1 MKESYAGMTVKE
13 FLSKVDT
20 KIQVVT
26 GKFGQDLLFLT
37 DITGNI
43 EDVNDKV
50 IELVTDEYME
60 DGWLE
65 VKVR

>member
-43 EDVNDKV
+43 EDINDKV
-50 IELVTDEYME
+50 IESVTDEYME